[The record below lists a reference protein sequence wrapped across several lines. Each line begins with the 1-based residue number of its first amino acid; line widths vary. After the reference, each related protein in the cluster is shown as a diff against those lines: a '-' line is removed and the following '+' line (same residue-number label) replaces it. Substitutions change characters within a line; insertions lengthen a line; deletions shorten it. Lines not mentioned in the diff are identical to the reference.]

1 MLQRAVGAR
10 APARSIGCG
19 VAVSRIGRHTHGVRY
34 EQAFGGGDLG
44 DVVGVT
50 STELA
55 VVVPELGQVVRC
67 LDRIWAVDEVTPS
80 SLPIDSTSWT
90 RPQQLVRMSS
100 LDPVMG
106 ASGMP
111 RVKLLTA
118 DDVDLGK
125 LSALVRA

>member
-1 MLQRAVGAR
+1 
-10 APARSIGCG
+10 
-19 VAVSRIGRHTHGVRY
+19 
-34 EQAFGGGDLG
+34 
-44 DVVGVT
+44 VVGVT

-55 VVVPELGQVVRC
+55 VVASELGHVVCC
-67 LDRIWAVDEVTPS
+67 LDPIWAVDEVTPS
-80 SLPIDSTSWT
+80 SVRIDPAPWT
-90 RPQQLVRMSS
+90 RPRQLERMSS

-111 RVKLLTA
+111 RIKLLTA